1 MSMRTLMLGLL
12 LTTAMVSAAED
23 SPLVALAKRTNRK
36 AAKTPVITNATLAG
50 STIGKGR
57 VSMPAGE
64 ALPLPRVPSAAAPQA
79 AATPA
84 AAPAPRAAAAAPV
97 ATTTPAYPSS
107 TARIIEPQS
116 SIRSIVPSAAAGMAP
131 QSTARNVE
139 TQAVAPVKPPQ

>member
-1 MSMRTLMLGLL
+1 MIGLL

-36 AAKTPVITNATLAG
+36 AGKTPVITNATLGA
-50 STIGKGR
+50 STTGKGR
-57 VSMPAGE
+57 VSMPEGE
-64 ALPLPRVPSAAAPQA
+64 ALPLPSVPASAAPKA
-79 AATPA
+79 AAPA
-84 AAPAPRAAAAAPV
+84 AAPAPRAAAAAP
-97 ATTTPAYPSS
+97 AAPATPAYPSS

-139 TQAVAPVKPPQ
+139 PQAVAPVKPPQ